1 MKLVERVPAPMRTD
15 LLRQVLFFG
24 LVGGSAF
31 FVDAGVLL
39 VMTAGAGWGAVEA
52 RLVSFLCAASFTWAL
67 NRRLTFRVERRAT
80 AGEYAAYTAAMGLGA
95 GVNWAVFL
103 TCLAVVPVTTAYPV
117 LALVPATAAAMVVN
131 FVMSRAILM
140 RPGAR
145 AD

>member
-1 MKLVERVPAPMRTD
+1 MKRVEKVPAPPSKD
-15 LLRQVLFFG
+15 LLRQILFFG
-24 LVGGSAF
+24 VVGGSAF

-39 VMTAGAGWGAVEA
+39 ALTAGAGWGAVEA
-52 RLVSFLCAASFTWAL
+52 RLVSFLGAASFTWAL
-67 NRRLTFRVERRAT
+67 NRKLTFRVARRAT

-103 TCLAVVPVTTAYPV
+103 TCLAVVPATAAYPV
-117 LALVPATAAAMVVN
+117 LALVPATGAAMVVN

-140 RPGAR
+140 RPDAR